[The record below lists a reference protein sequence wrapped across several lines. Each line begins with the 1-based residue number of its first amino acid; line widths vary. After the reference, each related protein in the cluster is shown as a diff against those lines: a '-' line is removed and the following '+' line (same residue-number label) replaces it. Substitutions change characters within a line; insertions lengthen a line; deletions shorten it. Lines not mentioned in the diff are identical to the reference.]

1 MRPHLNMV
9 LSTTYSHVFSKKRLR
24 DMYYRLYNSSFD
36 FARGNF
42 TRIFRKNFWNF
53 AFFREKP
60 EFHRTPVLQLRKKP
74 HTGVRREA
82 GMRIFS
88 ESGEKIG

>member
-9 LSTTYSHVFSKKRLR
+9 LSTTYSHIFSKKRLR

-60 EFHRTPVLQLRKKP
+60 EFHRTPVLQLRKKTAYRRA
-74 HTGVRREA
+74 TGGRYA
-82 GMRIFS
+82 DIQRI
-88 ESGEKIG
+88 G

>member
-1 MRPHLNMV
+1 
-9 LSTTYSHVFSKKRLR
+9 
-24 DMYYRLYNSSFD
+24 MYYRLYNSSFD

-53 AFFREKP
+53 AFFRENP
-60 EFHRTPVLQLRKKP
+60 NFIELLFYNCEKKP